1 MQTNKK
7 IIKRMNAFDPEDIQK
22 GLANMLPQ
30 PKGDQESK
38 PQPQPLNEKVDE
50 GPIGAMDTEAQP
62 VNNECP
68 ELEEHGEEESDL
80 EEEGKDEEIMLIVRC
95 RARICRGIMAPKCYA
110 LAMEKLREGKQNT
123 SKRNGN

>member
-1 MQTNKK
+1 
-7 IIKRMNAFDPEDIQK
+7 MNAFDPEEIQK
-22 GLANMLPQ
+22 GLAIMLPQ

-95 RARICRGIMAPKCYA
+95 RARKCRGIMAPKCYA